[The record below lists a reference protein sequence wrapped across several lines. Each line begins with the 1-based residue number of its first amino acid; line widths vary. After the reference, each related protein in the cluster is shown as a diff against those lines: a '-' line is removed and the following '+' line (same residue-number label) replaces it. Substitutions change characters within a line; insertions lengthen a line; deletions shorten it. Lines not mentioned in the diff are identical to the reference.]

1 MLKSHPMMP
10 RRAGGFS
17 LIELMVALVVGLIVV
32 GSALAMTVSI
42 IHTNSE
48 NVRYT
53 RLTQGLRAVSEIVA
67 RELRRARSIDDPIEH
82 IGRPDLDPGP
92 YNIFDTTSPTCAIYA
107 YQGPAKPH
115 RVIRRVAGAGSPAR
129 GTVQLA
135 TADVATN
142 LTCTATGDILNSAQ
156 IDITD
161 FCILKSLPP
170 PDANGIY
177 HCSDAVAANKDCTD
191 LCYLNITGAYVG
203 DQSADNRVQPRSV
216 TTAFRVR
223 SAKLPDAVP

>member
-1 MLKSHPMMP
+1 MTHPAMP
-10 RRAGGFS
+10 RRASGFS

-53 RLTQGLRAVSEIVA
+53 RLTQELRAVGEIVA
-67 RELRRARSIDDPIEH
+67 RELRRSRAINDPITH

-92 YNIFDTTSPTCAIYA
+92 YNIFDTSNKSCAIYA
-107 YQGPAKPH
+107 YEGPAEPH
-115 RVIRRVAGAGSPAR
+115 RVIRWNSATKKVI
-129 GTVQLA
+129 LA
-135 TADVATN
+135 KADVATN
-142 LTCTATGDILNSAQ
+142 LTCAATGDALNSAQ

-161 FCILKSLPP
+161 FCILNALPAA
-170 PDANGIY
+170 DANGVV
-177 HCSDAVAANKDCTD
+177 HCSDATAAMSPCTD
-191 LCYLNITGAYVG
+191 LCYLNITGAFVG
-203 DQSADNRVQPRSV
+203 DLSADNRVQPRSV